1 MTSWMLNFSFHNFFK
16 NQFFKINKLLFLEW
30 EVEAVPDHVIG
41 GDREMIDVGV
51 DHNLDHREDLDLEA
65 AVGHLLDEDEIQEIL
80 EIQGQDIKMIDV
92 GVIIIEGLD
101 EDGDNLKRN
110 NHHDHQIDHFLLDQ

>member
-1 MTSWMLNFSFHNFFK
+1 MTSWMLNFSFLDFFK
-16 NQFFKINKLLFLEW
+16 NQFFKIKNLLFLEW

-65 AVGHLLDEDEIQEIL
+65 AVDHLLDEDEIREIL

-92 GVIIIEGLD
+92 GVTIIGDLD
-101 EDGDNLKRN
+101 EDVDNLKRN

>member
-1 MTSWMLNFSFHNFFK
+1 MLNFSFLNIFK
-16 NQFFKINKLLFLEW
+16 NQLFQINKLLFLEW

-51 DHNLDHREDLDLEA
+51 DHNLDHHEDLDLEA
-65 AVGHLLDEDEIQEIL
+65 AVGHLLDEDEIREIL

-92 GVIIIEGLD
+92 GVTIIEDLD
-101 EDGDNLKRN
+101 EDVDNQKRN

>member
-1 MTSWMLNFSFHNFFK
+1 MSWMLNFSFLDFFK
-16 NQFFKINKLLFLEW
+16 NQFFKIKNLLFLEW

-65 AVGHLLDEDEIQEIL
+65 AVDHLLDEDEIREIL

-92 GVIIIEGLD
+92 GVTIIGDLD
-101 EDGDNLKRN
+101 EDVDNLKRN